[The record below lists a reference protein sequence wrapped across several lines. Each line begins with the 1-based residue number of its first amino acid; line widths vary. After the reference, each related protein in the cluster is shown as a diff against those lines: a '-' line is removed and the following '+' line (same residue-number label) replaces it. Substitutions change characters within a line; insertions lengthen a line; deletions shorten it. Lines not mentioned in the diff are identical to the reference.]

1 MEYWDI
7 YDKNKNKTGKII
19 QRGQRLLDDEYHLI
33 VHIWIKNS
41 EGKFL
46 IQQRS
51 EKVKNPLVWS
61 ATGGSVV
68 AGEDIWSN
76 VPRPLREGISSI
88 GGGAVVLGAGAA
100 LGAAVGCGAWVV
112 VAGAALGA
120 EAGAGVAMRAGAALG
135 DGAAIGVG
143 ASMRRHSLTRAISTV
158 RRLFLAVRYW
168 ISHVLIT
175 SSARN
180 NHLALQRAA

>member
-19 QRGQRLLDDEYHLI
+19 QRGQLMEENEYHLI

-41 EGKFL
+41 EGNFL

-68 AGEDIWSN
+68 AGEDSYTGA
-76 VPRPLREGISSI
+76 LREVKEELGIDLSKENGYLFDSSI
-88 GGGAVVLGAGAA
+88 YEEDNQKYWCDTYLYFIDLDITTLNLQIEEVKQVKYEKMD
-100 LGAAVGCGAWVV
+100 V
-112 VAGAALGA
+112 
-120 EAGAGVAMRAGAALG
+120 
-135 DGAAIGVG
+135 IK
-143 ASMRRHSLTRAISTV
+143 SMM
-158 RRLFLAVRYW
+158 
-168 ISHVLIT
+168 
-175 SSARN
+175 N
-180 NHLALQRAA
+180 NGNFFIYDYLDELEKAKLK

>member
-1 MEYWDI
+1 MVIYSKNVIIFKKRYTMEYWDI

-68 AGEDIWSN
+68 AGEDSYSGA
-76 VPRPLREGISSI
+76 LREMKEELGIDLSNENGYLFDSSLYEEDNQKYWCDTYLYFI
-88 GGGAVVLGAGAA
+88 DLDVEKLQLQKEEVKQAKYEKMEVIKQ
-100 LGAAVGCGAWVV
+100 
-112 VAGAALGA
+112 
-120 EAGAGVAMRAGAALG
+120 MMNDG
-135 DGAAIGVG
+135 DFFIYDYLDELEKAK
-143 ASMRRHSLTRAISTV
+143 LK
-158 RRLFLAVRYW
+158 
-168 ISHVLIT
+168 
-175 SSARN
+175 
-180 NHLALQRAA
+180 

>member
-68 AGEDIWSN
+68 AGEDSYSGA
-76 VPRPLREGISSI
+76 LREMKEELGIDLSNEKGHLFDSSLYEEDNQKYWCDTYLYFI
-88 GGGAVVLGAGAA
+88 DLDVEKLQLQKEEVTQAKYEKMEVIKQ
-100 LGAAVGCGAWVV
+100 
-112 VAGAALGA
+112 
-120 EAGAGVAMRAGAALG
+120 MMNDG
-135 DGAAIGVG
+135 DFFIYDYLDELEKAK
-143 ASMRRHSLTRAISTV
+143 LK
-158 RRLFLAVRYW
+158 
-168 ISHVLIT
+168 
-175 SSARN
+175 
-180 NHLALQRAA
+180 

>member
-68 AGEDIWSN
+68 AGEDSYSGA
-76 VPRPLREGISSI
+76 LREMKEELGIDLSNENGYLFDSSLYEEDNQKYWCDTYLYFI
-88 GGGAVVLGAGAA
+88 DLDVEKLQLQKEEVKQAKYEKMEVIKQ
-100 LGAAVGCGAWVV
+100 
-112 VAGAALGA
+112 
-120 EAGAGVAMRAGAALG
+120 MMNDG
-135 DGAAIGVG
+135 DFFIYDYLDELEKAK
-143 ASMRRHSLTRAISTV
+143 LK
-158 RRLFLAVRYW
+158 
-168 ISHVLIT
+168 
-175 SSARN
+175 
-180 NHLALQRAA
+180 

>member
-1 MEYWDI
+1 MVIYSKNVIIFKKRYTMEYWDI

-68 AGEDIWSN
+68 AGEDSYSGA
-76 VPRPLREGISSI
+76 LREMKEELGIDLSNEKGHLFDSSLYEEDNQKYWCDTYLYFI
-88 GGGAVVLGAGAA
+88 DLDVEKLQLQKEEVKQAKYEKMEVIKQ
-100 LGAAVGCGAWVV
+100 
-112 VAGAALGA
+112 
-120 EAGAGVAMRAGAALG
+120 MMNDG
-135 DGAAIGVG
+135 DFFIYDYLDELEKAK
-143 ASMRRHSLTRAISTV
+143 LK
-158 RRLFLAVRYW
+158 
-168 ISHVLIT
+168 
-175 SSARN
+175 
-180 NHLALQRAA
+180 

>member
-68 AGEDIWSN
+68 AGEDSYSGA
-76 VPRPLREGISSI
+76 LREMKEELGIDLSNENGYLFDSSLYEEDNQKYWCDTYLYFI
-88 GGGAVVLGAGAA
+88 DLDVDKLQLQKEEVKQAKYEKMEVIKQ
-100 LGAAVGCGAWVV
+100 
-112 VAGAALGA
+112 
-120 EAGAGVAMRAGAALG
+120 MMNDG
-135 DGAAIGVG
+135 DFFIYDYLDELEKAK
-143 ASMRRHSLTRAISTV
+143 LK
-158 RRLFLAVRYW
+158 
-168 ISHVLIT
+168 
-175 SSARN
+175 
-180 NHLALQRAA
+180 

>member
-68 AGEDIWSN
+68 AGEDSYSGA
-76 VPRPLREGISSI
+76 LREMKEELGIDLSNEKGYLFDSSLYEEDNQKYWCDTYLYFI
-88 GGGAVVLGAGAA
+88 DLDVEKLQLQKEEVKQAKYEKMEVIKQ
-100 LGAAVGCGAWVV
+100 
-112 VAGAALGA
+112 
-120 EAGAGVAMRAGAALG
+120 MMNDG
-135 DGAAIGVG
+135 DFFIYDYLDELEKAK
-143 ASMRRHSLTRAISTV
+143 LK
-158 RRLFLAVRYW
+158 
-168 ISHVLIT
+168 
-175 SSARN
+175 
-180 NHLALQRAA
+180 

>member
-68 AGEDIWSN
+68 AGEDSYSGA
-76 VPRPLREGISSI
+76 LREMKEELGIDLSNEKGHLFDSSLYEEDNQKYWCDTYLYFI
-88 GGGAVVLGAGAA
+88 DLDVEKLQLQKEEVKQAKYEKMEVIKQ
-100 LGAAVGCGAWVV
+100 
-112 VAGAALGA
+112 
-120 EAGAGVAMRAGAALG
+120 MMNDG
-135 DGAAIGVG
+135 DFFIYDYLDELEKAK
-143 ASMRRHSLTRAISTV
+143 LK
-158 RRLFLAVRYW
+158 
-168 ISHVLIT
+168 
-175 SSARN
+175 
-180 NHLALQRAA
+180 

>member
-68 AGEDIWSN
+68 AGEDSYSGA
-76 VPRPLREGISSI
+76 LREMKEELGIDLSNENGYLFDSSLYEEDNQKYWCDTYLYFI
-88 GGGAVVLGAGAA
+88 DLD
-100 LGAAVGCGAWVV
+100 
-112 VAGAALGA
+112 VAKLQLQKEEVKQAKY
-120 EAGAGVAMRAGAALG
+120 EKMEVIKQMMKDG
-135 DGAAIGVG
+135 DFFIYDYLDELEKAK
-143 ASMRRHSLTRAISTV
+143 LK
-158 RRLFLAVRYW
+158 
-168 ISHVLIT
+168 
-175 SSARN
+175 
-180 NHLALQRAA
+180 

>member
-1 MEYWDI
+1 MVIYSKNVIIFKKRYTMEYWDI

-68 AGEDIWSN
+68 AGEDSYSGA
-76 VPRPLREGISSI
+76 LREMKEELGIDLSNENGYLFDSSLYEEDNQKYWCDTYLYFI
-88 GGGAVVLGAGAA
+88 DLDVEKLQLQKEEVKQAKYEKMEVIKQ
-100 LGAAVGCGAWVV
+100 
-112 VAGAALGA
+112 
-120 EAGAGVAMRAGAALG
+120 MMNDG
-135 DGAAIGVG
+135 DFFIYDYLDELEKAK
-143 ASMRRHSLTRAISTV
+143 LD
-158 RRLFLAVRYW
+158 
-168 ISHVLIT
+168 
-175 SSARN
+175 
-180 NHLALQRAA
+180 